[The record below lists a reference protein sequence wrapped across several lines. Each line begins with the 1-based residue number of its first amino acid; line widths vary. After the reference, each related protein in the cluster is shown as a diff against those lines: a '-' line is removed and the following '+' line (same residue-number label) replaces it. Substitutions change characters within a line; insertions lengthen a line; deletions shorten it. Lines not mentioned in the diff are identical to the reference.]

1 MISAYSQA
9 PTSALSFHRVP
20 ILSTHPQSR
29 GDVAMITRPTFADA
43 NTPWILQRSWT
54 TGHVGV
60 VRAAL
65 WDEGVSG
72 EMS

>member
-1 MISAYSQA
+1 
-9 PTSALSFHRVP
+9 
-20 ILSTHPQSR
+20 
-29 GDVAMITRPTFADA
+29 MITRPTFADA